1 MKGWNFGVGFV
12 VLIVFVC
19 NGFGV
24 GDRRDQNTLEKLQGE
39 MLGKIDELK
48 ERTNYFTTLDILRVR
63 FYYDTSLFEWFACA
77 CGSAL
82 L

>member
-1 MKGWNFGVGFV
+1 M
-12 VLIVFVC
+12 LIVFVC

-63 FYYDTSLFEWFACA
+63 FTMTQVFFACV
-77 CGSAL
+77 SAL

>member
-1 MKGWNFGVGFV
+1 M
-12 VLIVFVC
+12 C

-63 FYYDTSLFEWFACA
+63 F
-77 CGSAL
+77 
-82 L
+82 